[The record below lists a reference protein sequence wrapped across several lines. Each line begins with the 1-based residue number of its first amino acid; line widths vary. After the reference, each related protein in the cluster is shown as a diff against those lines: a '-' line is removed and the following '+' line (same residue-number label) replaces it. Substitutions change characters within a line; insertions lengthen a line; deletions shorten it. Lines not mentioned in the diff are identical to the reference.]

1 MRVWECMMVTVAYVY
16 MEILRGSALLD
27 SLILQIRLSHNS
39 RTNIILAFLRLFAKQ
54 NLKHMNMEMRVI
66 KSPKGDKVKFAIW
79 HGGRKHVAQLRTAK
93 AAVANM
99 IKGLLVGWQY
109 KMRAVYAHFPINIII
124 AGDAQSAEVRNFLG
138 CKQVF
143 RVSMRKGVTIKE
155 DKTAKDTVL
164 VEGNDL
170 DEVSQS
176 AADLHG
182 ACLPAIRRFDIRK
195 FLDGVYCQEKTTIVK
210 EDE

>member
-1 MRVWECMMVTVAYVY
+1 
-16 MEILRGSALLD
+16 
-27 SLILQIRLSHNS
+27 
-39 RTNIILAFLRLFAKQ
+39 
-54 NLKHMNMEMRVI
+54 MEMRVI
-66 KSPKGDKVKFAIW
+66 KSPKGNKVKFAIW

-109 KMRAVYAHFPINIII
+109 KMRAIYAHFPINIII
-124 AGDAQSAEVRNFLG
+124 AGDNKSAEIRNMLG

-143 RVSMRKGVTIKE
+143 RVAMREGVTIKE
-155 DKTAKDTVL
+155 DKNAKDTVL
-164 VEGNDL
+164 VEGSDL
-170 DEVSQS
+170 DQVSQS

>member
-1 MRVWECMMVTVAYVY
+1 
-16 MEILRGSALLD
+16 
-27 SLILQIRLSHNS
+27 
-39 RTNIILAFLRLFAKQ
+39 
-54 NLKHMNMEMRVI
+54 MNMEMRVV

-124 AGDAQSAEVRNFLG
+124 AGDARSAEVRNFLG

-143 RVSMRKGVTIKE
+143 RVAMRNGVTIKE
-155 DKTAKDTVL
+155 DKAAKDTVL

-210 EDE
+210 AED